1 MAATYYHG
9 SGDLGTSPIYNNV
22 TPADG
27 TDLAYISRWLI
38 IGVAGNIK
46 VTPPLGAAAVTI
58 AVPAGL
64 LPIQAARVWSTGTT
78 ATGIVALY

>member
-1 MAATYYHG
+1 MAATYYH
-9 SGDLGTSPIYNNV
+9 SGNDLATSPLYANV
-22 TPADG
+22 TPSDG

-58 AVPAGL
+58 AVPAGVI
-64 LPIQAARVWSTGTT
+64 PIQAARVWSTGTT